1 MHLRFLFA
9 AAMAFGCFCQS
20 FAIKITH
27 GPYLQQVGENEA
39 TIMWTTDKDA
49 LSWVETAPDDG
60 RSFYAEEHPR
70 HYQSLLGRKTT
81 GRLHRITVTGLQK
94 GTTYRYRIFSTE
106 AKHDKGGGVTY
117 GKTASTNVYS
127 RKPLRLTTADNDARS
142 LHFITLNDV
151 HADTAKLRRHI
162 SRSFKYGDVDFVL
175 FNGDM
180 VNRFDADTTL
190 YQGFIDTAVELFAKE
205 TPFVMAR
212 GNHETRGNAALSYMD
227 YFPSPTGQPYYLY
240 RRGPVCF
247 IVMDAGE
254 DKPDNDIEYY
264 GTGDY
269 DNYRARQLEWVRQ
282 AVKDPLFTGAKYRI
296 AVVHVVPAND
306 TWHGSLHLRR
316 LFMPVLNDAGIDL
329 MLCGHQHRYRLVA
342 PGEEGNNFPI
352 VINSN
357 DDLVDV
363 KAGPGGLAWEIVK

>member
-1 MHLRFLFA
+1 MHLR
-9 AAMAFGCFCQS
+9 S
-20 FAIKITH
+20 FVTFIVTLACVCACHAIKITH

-39 TIMWTTDKDA
+39 TVMWVTDKNA
-49 LSWVETAPDDG
+49 LSWVEIAPDDG

-70 HYQSLLGRKTT
+70 HYQSHLGRKTT
-81 GRLHRITVTGLQK
+81 GRLHRVTVTGLKK

-106 AKHDKGGGVTY
+106 AKHDRGGGVVY

-127 RKPLRLTTADNDARS
+127 RKPLRLTTADNTAQS
-142 LHFITLNDV
+142 LHFIAVNDV
-151 HADTAKLRRHI
+151 HADTAKLSRHI
-162 SRSFKYGDVDFVL
+162 GRSFRYGDVDFVL

-190 YQGFIDTAVELFAKE
+190 YQGFVDKSVELFATE

-212 GNHETRGNAALSYMD
+212 GNHETRGNAASRYMD
-227 YFPSPTGQPYYLY
+227 YFPSPTGQPYYLC
-240 RRGPVCF
+240 RRGPVCLL
-247 IVMDAGE
+247 VMDAGE

-282 AVKDPLFTGAKYRI
+282 AVRDPLFTGAKHRI
-296 AVVHVVPAND
+296 AVVHVAPAGD
-306 TWHGSLHLRR
+306 TWHGSLHLRE
-316 LFMPVLNDAGIDL
+316 LYMPVLNDAGIDL
-329 MLCGHQHRYRLVA
+329 MLCGHQHRYRYVA

-363 KAGPGGLAWEIVK
+363 KAGPEGLVWEIVK